1 MSFVTYTSEPIKLLP
16 YLMKRF
22 VRRGGQIVQQK
33 ITDLDSFVKDS
44 SYDVIVNCS
53 GLGSKQLLNDDQMY
67 SVRGQVSRVK
77 ANWVFTA
84 LLDESDDG
92 NYIIPK

>member
-1 MSFVTYTSEPIKLLP
+1 
-16 YLMKRF
+16 MKRF
-22 VRRGGQIVQQK
+22 VRNGGQIVQRK
-33 ITDLDSFVKDS
+33 INDLDAFVRDS
-44 SYDVIVNCS
+44 PYDVIVNCT
-53 GLGSKQLLNDDQMY
+53 GLGSRELLGDEQMY

-77 ANWVFTA
+77 ANWMFTA